1 LSLSDAVQH
10 GNQALLE
17 VARDTLLYQKPA
29 LLSRVDTASDT
40 TASTADMTSNAST
53 TSEPKSEQSSNNP
66 NNISSHISSSNNS
79 NSSSTGERLTRSPL
93 SIVHSTASW
102 GRVIAGSRVCM

>member
-1 LSLSDAVQH
+1 MSLSDAVQH

-53 TSEPKSEQSSNNP
+53 TSEPKSEQSSSNP
-66 NNISSHISSSNNS
+66 NNISSHISSNNS
-79 NSSSTGERLTRSPL
+79 SSSSTGERLTTSPL